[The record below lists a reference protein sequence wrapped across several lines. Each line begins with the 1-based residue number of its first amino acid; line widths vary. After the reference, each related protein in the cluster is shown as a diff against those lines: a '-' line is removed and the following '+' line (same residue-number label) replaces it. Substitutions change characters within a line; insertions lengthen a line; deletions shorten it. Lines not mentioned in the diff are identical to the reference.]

1 VKRRFQGV
9 TVVELLIVMAILG
22 IIMSVL
28 AAYFVQ
34 QTRLT
39 SGTQAR
45 NEVEIKVRT
54 VAEIIAQDLQMA
66 GSRIVYI
73 GDTVHNV
80 TELATGGHCTSTAEN
95 DDPCVRIDEGSLL
108 TIYYASSLRS
118 VSDACRKVRYS
129 FGTGSNA
136 HVLNRA
142 DNRCAVS
149 FSPQPLASN
158 ITDVEINF
166 ECANGVALDA
176 GVDPL
181 QCYTVHGSFPIQGTV
196 TVTGRSDN
204 PREDIEVSVTLSAT
218 MPNLRPTATSE

>member
-1 VKRRFQGV
+1 MKRRLKGV

-28 AAYFVQ
+28 IAYFAQ
-34 QTRLT
+34 QSRLT
-39 SGTQAR
+39 SRTQAR

-73 GDTVHNV
+73 GDNVHNV
-80 TELATGGHCTSTAEN
+80 TELGKHCTTRAEN
-95 DDPCVRIDEGSLL
+95 DDPCVTIQGGSIVTL
-108 TIYYASSLRS
+108 YYASSLRI

-129 FGTGSNA
+129 FGAPPNTN
-136 HVLNRA
+136 VLNRA
-142 DNRCAVS
+142 DHRCAVEGW
-149 FSPQPLASN
+149 FPQPIASN
-158 ITDVEINF
+158 ITSVEVSF
-166 ECANGVALDA
+166 ECANGTVLQA
-176 GVDPL
+176 GTDPL
-181 QCYTVHGSFPIQGTV
+181 QCYTVHDSFPIQGTV

-204 PREDIEVSVTLSAT
+204 TREDIEVSVTLSAT